1 MFRSNSF
8 QKKHSEIKW
17 ISYTILPLETIVG
30 AQSSILNNSQSGV
43 ENSSSGGIIATTFL
57 RPLISCKPTGWP
69 ASIHLIVPGLS
80 IGAARE
86 SFIIPSRWARLVA
99 CAFHRRLSR
108 ILVVLCPRRAVVTGK
123 STSLPIPARGCAFH
137 SIIDSHSW
145 IVRPR
150 SARRFVSSVD
160 NASAGGDS
168 DSACGLQASSH
179 QKFSRINAS
188 SFPVG
193 FAISTDG

>member
-1 MFRSNSF
+1 MNFLHN
-8 QKKHSEIKW
+8 
-17 ISYTILPLETIVG
+17 PLETIVG

-86 SFIIPSRWARLVA
+86 SFIIPSRWTRLVA

-188 SFPVG
+188 FPVG
-193 FAISTDG
+193 FATSTDG